1 MSKLN
6 VLVVDDEAELR
17 EAIASYLELEDY
29 NCFTASNGLEA
40 FEIVEKENISFV
52 ISDIRMPGVDGVEL
66 LKRIK
71 EKYPDIPLVML
82 MTGFAEV
89 NETQILKMGG
99 LGILEKPINLQGLV
113 RSLRQYFPV

>member
-52 ISDIRMPGVDGVEL
+52 ISDISYRESGICENRAVENAYMYAKGV
-66 LKRIK
+66 
-71 EKYPDIPLVML
+71 
-82 MTGFAEV
+82 
-89 NETQILKMGG
+89 
-99 LGILEKPINLQGLV
+99 
-113 RSLRQYFPV
+113 YFCVHLW